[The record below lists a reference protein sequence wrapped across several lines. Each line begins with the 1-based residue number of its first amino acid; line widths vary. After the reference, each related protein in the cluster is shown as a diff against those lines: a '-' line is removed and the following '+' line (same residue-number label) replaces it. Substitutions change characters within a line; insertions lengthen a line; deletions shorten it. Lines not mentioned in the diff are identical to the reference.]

1 MEITNNLIE
10 HMREQAAQ
18 RVRLAYGS
26 TEIIRAFRGPLSK
39 STLVNHSHPV
49 GDRMQPL
56 PHSIEKLRN
65 IRAVLFDMDG
75 VIYVGNRPLPGAQE
89 LFDYLDATGRRWLC
103 ITNNASLTSTQ
114 FAEKLARMDIQAAPE
129 RILGSAEATANW
141 LAQHAPQGSKV
152 IMLGMDGLR
161 SALLDYGFELV
172 TDPQAAEYAVAGINF
187 NLTYENL
194 ADVALA
200 IRNGAK
206 FIATNNDPTYPAER
220 GQIPGTGSLIAL
232 LQTATGVLP
241 EIVGKPYPGMYEL
254 ALQRVIAQP
263 EETLMVGDRYETDHA
278 GAIKLGLATAGV
290 LTGITSRVGFE
301 AANPPVD
308 FILEGLP
315 ALLELFQQIDA
326 V

>member
-1 MEITNNLIE
+1 M
-10 HMREQAAQ
+10 QASAAA
-18 RVRLAYGS
+18 L
-26 TEIIRAFRGPLSK
+26 
-39 STLVNHSHPV
+39 
-49 GDRMQPL
+49 
-56 PHSIEKLRN
+56 EKLRQV
-65 IRAVLFDMDG
+65 RAVLFDMDG
-75 VIYVGNRPLPGAQE
+75 VIYVGNRPLPGVQE
-89 LFDYLDATGRRWLC
+89 LLDYLDASGRRWLC
-103 ITNNASLTSTQ
+103 ITNNASLTSEQ
-114 FAEKLARMDIQAAPE
+114 FADKLAKMNISASPTH
-129 RILGSAEATANW
+129 ILGSAEATASW

-254 ALQRVIAQP
+254 ALQRVAAQP
-263 EETLMVGDRYETDHA
+263 AETLMVGDRYETDHA

-301 AANPPVD
+301 AAHPPVD
-308 FILEGLP
+308 LILGGLP
-315 ALLELFQQIDA
+315 ALLDLFQPVDA
-326 V
+326 A